1 MNKNKL
7 IALVALII
15 SYLVVISLLTT
26 VIPDTHEIW
35 NAFVILTI
43 ISAIIF
49 HLPGAA
55 IGTVVSIAVGVWYAP
70 TTTDTFI
77 QYGLLALASV
87 IIGWYANQ
95 QEVQEERLGRLLM
108 IDRLTGLRNYSYF
121 IDRLEEERKRSD
133 RFGSRVSLIMIDLDH
148 FKPFNDKYG
157 HEQGNELLK
166 YMAGIFKA
174 QVRGVDIVCRYG
186 GEEFAVLLPNTGHAA
201 SYEIAERIRA
211 TVEESEMAS
220 VENGDTRTV
229 SIGVATYPNDAD
241 DDLQLI
247 DRADEALH
255 KAKEA
260 GRNKVVVYGQSENKP
275 EALSS

>member
-15 SYLVVISLLTT
+15 SYLVVATLLTT
-26 VIPDTHEIW
+26 IFPDSSQIW
-35 NAFVILTI
+35 FAFVILTI
-43 ISAIIF
+43 VAAMVF
-49 HLPGAA
+49 HIPGAA
-55 IGTVVSIAVGVWYAP
+55 VGTLVAAVVGVWYAP
-70 TTTDTFI
+70 ITTDALI
-77 QYGLLALASV
+77 QYSLLALTSG
-87 IIGWYANQ
+87 IIGWYANR
-95 QEVQEERLGRLLM
+95 QEVQEEHLGRLLM

-121 IDRLEEERKRSD
+121 IDRLDEERKRSD

-157 HEQGNELLK
+157 HAQGNELLK
-166 YMAGIFKA
+166 HMAGIFKA

-186 GEEFAVLLPNTGHAA
+186 GEEFAILLPNTGHAA

-255 KAKEA
+255 QAKEA
-260 GRNKVVVYGQSENKP
+260 GRNKVVVYGQSENEH